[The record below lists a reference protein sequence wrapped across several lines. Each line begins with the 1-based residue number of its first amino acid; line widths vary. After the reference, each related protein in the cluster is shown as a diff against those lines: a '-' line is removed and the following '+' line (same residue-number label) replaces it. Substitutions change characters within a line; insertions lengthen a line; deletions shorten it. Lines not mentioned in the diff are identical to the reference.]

1 VVLPSLEDPV
11 RLEIFE
17 ARRETPAPP
26 ADESLLPSWRALRHD
41 YLGERTTMDVLV
53 DCDWL
58 EERLDD
64 EDLVVVDCG
73 VRFEPPVSVTSGRAD
88 WSASCIRGSVFLDHF
103 ELADSAS
110 AVPLA
115 APAPAQLARALEAV
129 GIRDDTRVVVHDR
142 SDGTW
147 AARLWWMIRTVG
159 HAEVAR
165 SRTVGS
171 IRSSTVAPARW

>member
-88 WSASCIRGSVFLDHF
+88 WSASRIR
-103 ELADSAS
+103 
-110 AVPLA
+110 
-115 APAPAQLARALEAV
+115 AQCSS
-129 GIRDDTRVVVHDR
+129 TT
-142 SDGTW
+142 SSW
-147 AARLWWMIRTVG
+147 RTLPRRF
-159 HAEVAR
+159 R
-165 SRTVGS
+165 SRRRHLHSLHGHSRRSGS
-171 IRSSTVAPARW
+171 ATTLESSSTTAPTARGRPACGG